1 MNYATTIHSCTTTSI
16 EPIMSFYSTISEGIK
31 DAMRS
36 KDKERLS
43 ALRDIKSKLILEATK
58 TGAEAESIDDA
69 TAFSILNKLY
79 KQRNESAEI
88 YQEQK
93 RPDLESEERAQ
104 AAVIAEFLPKQL
116 SEDEIA
122 AKVASIISQMGA
134 SSMADMG
141 KVMGRASGEMAGKA
155 DGKLIAQ
162 FVKSQL
168 QNQ

>member
-1 MNYATTIHSCTTTSI
+1 
-16 EPIMSFYSTISEGIK
+16 MSFYSTISEGIK

-88 YQEQK
+88 YQEQN
-93 RPDLESEERAQ
+93 RPALESEERAQ

>member
-1 MNYATTIHSCTTTSI
+1 
-16 EPIMSFYSTISEGIK
+16 MSFYSTISEGIK

-104 AAVIAEFLPKQL
+104 AAVIAEFLPAQL

>member
-1 MNYATTIHSCTTTSI
+1 
-16 EPIMSFYSTISEGIK
+16 MSFYSTISEGIK

-58 TGAEAESIDDA
+58 TGAEAESIDDT

-88 YQEQK
+88 YQEQN

>member
-1 MNYATTIHSCTTTSI
+1 
-16 EPIMSFYSTISEGIK
+16 MSFYSTISEGIK

-104 AAVIAEFLPKQL
+104 AAVIAEFLPAQL
-116 SEDEIA
+116 SENEIA

>member
-1 MNYATTIHSCTTTSI
+1 
-16 EPIMSFYSTISEGIK
+16 MSFYSTISEGIK

-88 YQEQK
+88 YQEQN
-93 RPDLESEERAQ
+93 RPDLESEERTQ

>member
-1 MNYATTIHSCTTTSI
+1 
-16 EPIMSFYSTISEGIK
+16 MSFYSTISEGIK

-36 KDKERLS
+36 KDTERLS

-104 AAVIAEFLPKQL
+104 AAVIAEFLPAQL

-134 SSMADMG
+134 CSMADMG

>member
-1 MNYATTIHSCTTTSI
+1 MNYGTITHSCTTTSI
-16 EPIMSFYSTISEGIK
+16 ESIMSFYSTISEGIK

-58 TGAEAESIDDA
+58 TGAEAETIDDA
-69 TAFSILNKLY
+69 TAFTILNKLF

-88 YQEQK
+88 YQEQN

-141 KVMGRASGEMAGKA
+141 KVMAWLKPKVAGRADMGQLSAKVRERLSG
-155 DGKLIAQ
+155 
-162 FVKSQL
+162 
-168 QNQ
+168 

>member
-1 MNYATTIHSCTTTSI
+1 
-16 EPIMSFYSTISEGIK
+16 MSFYTTISNGIK

-43 ALRDIKSKLILEATK
+43 ALRDIKSKMLLEATK
-58 TGAEAESIDDA
+58 TGADAESIDDA

-88 YQEQK
+88 YQGQG
-93 RPDLESEERAQ
+93 RPDLEAEERTQ
-104 AAVIAEFLPKQL
+104 AKVIAEFLPKQL
-116 SEDEIA
+116 DADEIA
-122 AKVASIISQMGA
+122 AKVARIISETGA

-141 KVMGRASGEMAGKA
+141 KVMGQASAAMAGKA

-162 FVKSQL
+162 FVKTQL

>member
-1 MNYATTIHSCTTTSI
+1 
-16 EPIMSFYSTISEGIK
+16 MSFYSTISEGIK

-88 YQEQK
+88 YQEQN
-93 RPDLESEERAQ
+93 RPDLEFEERAQ

-141 KVMGRASGEMAGKA
+141 QVMGRASGEMAGKA

>member
-1 MNYATTIHSCTTTSI
+1 
-16 EPIMSFYSTISEGIK
+16 MSFYSTISEGIK

-104 AAVIAEFLPKQL
+104 AAVIAEFLPALL

>member
-1 MNYATTIHSCTTTSI
+1 MNYGTITHSCTTTSI

-88 YQEQK
+88 YQEQN
-93 RPDLESEERAQ
+93 RPDLEFEERAQ

>member
-1 MNYATTIHSCTTTSI
+1 
-16 EPIMSFYSTISEGIK
+16 MSFYTTISEGIK

-43 ALRDIKSKLILEATK
+43 ALRDIKSKMLLEATK
-58 TGAEAESIDDA
+58 TGADAESIDDA

-88 YQEQK
+88 YQGQG
-93 RPDLESEERAQ
+93 RPDLEAEERTQ
-104 AAVIAEFLPKQL
+104 AKVIAEFLPKQL
-116 SEDEIA
+116 DADEIA
-122 AKVASIISQMGA
+122 AKVASIISETGA

-141 KVMGRASGEMAGKA
+141 KVMGQASAAMAGKA

-162 FVKSQL
+162 VVKTQL

>member
-1 MNYATTIHSCTTTSI
+1 MNYGTITHSCTTTSI

-88 YQEQK
+88 YQEQN

-141 KVMGRASGEMAGKA
+141 KVMGIIKPQIQGRADAGAVSGLVKA
-155 DGKLIAQ
+155 ALTA
-162 FVKSQL
+162 
-168 QNQ
+168 

>member
-1 MNYATTIHSCTTTSI
+1 
-16 EPIMSFYSTISEGIK
+16 MSFYTTISEGIK

-43 ALRDIKSKLILEATK
+43 ALRDIKSKMLLEATK
-58 TGAEAESIDDA
+58 TGADAESIDDA

-88 YQEQK
+88 YQGQG
-93 RPDLESEERAQ
+93 RPDLEAEERTQ
-104 AAVIAEFLPKQL
+104 AKVIAEFLPKQL
-116 SEDEIA
+116 DADEIA
-122 AKVASIISQMGA
+122 AKVASIISEIGA

-141 KVMGRASGEMAGKA
+141 KVMGQASAAMAGKA

>member
-1 MNYATTIHSCTTTSI
+1 
-16 EPIMSFYSTISEGIK
+16 MSFYTTISEGIK

-43 ALRDIKSKLILEATK
+43 ALRDIKSKMLLEATK
-58 TGAEAESIDDA
+58 TGADAESIDDA

-88 YQEQK
+88 YQGQG
-93 RPDLESEERAQ
+93 RPDLEAEERTQ
-104 AAVIAEFLPKQL
+104 AKVIAEFLPKQL
-116 SEDEIA
+116 DADEIA
-122 AKVASIISQMGA
+122 AKVASIIRETGA

-141 KVMGRASGEMAGKA
+141 KVMGQASAAMAGKA

-162 FVKSQL
+162 FVKTQL

>member
-1 MNYATTIHSCTTTSI
+1 
-16 EPIMSFYSTISEGIK
+16 MSFYTTISEGIK

-43 ALRDIKSKLILEATK
+43 ALRDIKSKMLLEATK
-58 TGAEAESIDDA
+58 TGADAESIDDA

-88 YQEQK
+88 YQGQG
-93 RPDLESEERAQ
+93 RPDLEAEERTQ
-104 AAVIAEFLPKQL
+104 AKVIAEFLPKQL
-116 SEDEIA
+116 DADEIA
-122 AKVASIISQMGA
+122 AKVASIISEIGA

-141 KVMGRASGEMAGKA
+141 KVMGQASAAMAGKA

-162 FVKSQL
+162 FVKTQL

>member
-1 MNYATTIHSCTTTSI
+1 MNYGTITHSCTTTSI
-16 EPIMSFYSTISEGIK
+16 KPIMSFYSTISEGIK

-88 YQEQK
+88 YQEQN
-93 RPDLESEERAQ
+93 RPDLEFEERAQ

-141 KVMGRASGEMAGKA
+141 QVMGRASGEMAGKA

>member
-1 MNYATTIHSCTTTSI
+1 
-16 EPIMSFYSTISEGIK
+16 MSFYSTISEGIK

-88 YQEQK
+88 YQEQN

-104 AAVIAEFLPKQL
+104 AAPERP
-116 SEDEIA
+116 S
-122 AKVASIISQMGA
+122 GN
-134 SSMADMG
+134 
-141 KVMGRASGEMAGKA
+141 RASESERGGVGRMPK
-155 DGKLIAQ
+155 
-162 FVKSQL
+162 
-168 QNQ
+168 

>member
-1 MNYATTIHSCTTTSI
+1 
-16 EPIMSFYSTISEGIK
+16 MSFYSTISEGIK

-104 AAVIAEFLPKQL
+104 ATVIAEFLPKQL